1 MPTAMHGSR
10 ASQASQTAVTDA
22 SGAAPR
28 DTAIV
33 SGAGA
38 PAASARR
45 RRSRRELPQFGSQ
58 LFLMLLTIAFLAP
71 VAWAVVS
78 AFKPAVEIIRD
89 PLGFDPSQFTVDNF
103 AAMFGD
109 VPLASG
115 FLNTAVVLVL
125 KGSITMF
132 FAPLAGYAFAKYDFP
147 GKNLLF
153 GTVLLTLMLPTI
165 VLIIPL
171 LLEMKEFGWVNSYQ
185 ALVLPGAVDAFAI
198 FWMRQVIS
206 AVPDELLD
214 AARVDGCGEFG
225 IFWRI
230 VVPVIRPG
238 LAGLAVLTVM
248 NIYNDF
254 VWPVVVTTSDTMQT
268 LQVVLSTL
276 AQNISGNTIGAD
288 YATITGELL
297 AASSVALVPLLI
309 VFIVLQKHFINGILA
324 GSVKG

>member
-1 MPTAMHGSR
+1 MTTAMHGS
-10 ASQASQTAVTDA
+10 QVDVTDA
-22 SGAAPR
+22 AGTAPR
-28 DTAIV
+28 DTV
-33 SGAGA
+33 NDGGPGR

-45 RRSRRELPQFGSQ
+45 RRPRREPTQFGSQ
-58 LFLMLLTIAFLAP
+58 VFLMVLTIAFLAP

-103 AAMFGD
+103 VAMFGD

-125 KGSITMF
+125 KGAITMF

-147 GKNLLF
+147 GKNALF

-171 LLEMKEFGWVNSYQ
+171 LLEMKEFGWVNTYQ
-185 ALVLPGAVDAFAI
+185 ALILPGAVDAFAI